1 PPESGDAPRARWRP
15 LAPSERA
22 RKNPRAAENPIN
34 DAQDAALCAAAPPG
48 SNIDML
54 AWGGTPPSGNR
65 VRDTA
70 VTKSIADGTD
80 KPVIGFVRMGCVTDR
95 ASGKFQNEVGFP
107 FLQGLP
113 SVIRELGAL
122 AFYGAGDGGS
132 GRRAAVLPPAN
143 GRAETLQGV
152 AFEVALAQHGL
163 TLPKTAMARTPSEAA
178 TAAARVGFPVALK
191 IVSSAISHKTEVGG
205 VRLHLTSEAEVE
217 RAAHALADTVAKA
230 GAALDGYLVQE
241 MVEGIEMIVG
251 AHSDPLYGPMT
262 VVGAGGILV
271 ELVKDVAF
279 RLLPVTPEDAR
290 AMIAELKVAK

>member
-1 PPESGDAPRARWRP
+1 MLVPT
-15 LAPSERA
+15 
-22 RKNPRAAENPIN
+22 
-34 DAQDAALCAAAPPG
+34 CAAVAAG

-80 KPVIGFVRMGCVTDR
+80 KPVIGFIRMGCVTDQ
-95 ASGKFQNEVGFP
+95 ASVKFQNEVGFP

-113 SVIRELGAL
+113 SVIRALGAL
-122 AFYGAGDGGS
+122 AFYGARK
-132 GRRAAVLPPAN
+132 GRKAAVLPPAN
-143 GRAETLQGV
+143 GRAETLQGA

-230 GAALDGYLVQE
+230 GAAAL
-241 MVEGIEMIVG
+241 
-251 AHSDPLYGPMT
+251 A
-262 VVGAGGILV
+262 
-271 ELVKDVAF
+271 
-279 RLLPVTPEDAR
+279 
-290 AMIAELKVAK
+290 